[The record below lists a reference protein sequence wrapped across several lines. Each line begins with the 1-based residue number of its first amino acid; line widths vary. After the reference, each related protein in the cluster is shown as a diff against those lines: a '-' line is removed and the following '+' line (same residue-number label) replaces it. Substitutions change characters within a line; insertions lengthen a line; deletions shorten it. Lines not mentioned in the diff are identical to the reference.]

1 MGSASGVGS
10 GTDLKDPEDVKEYLD
25 NLGTEYRFG
34 CYQERDPKACH
45 LLGDYLEGIKKDFSK
60 AFKIYQTNCVEY
72 KHGHSCHK
80 AAGYKYLGKATNK
93 NVDESYD
100 FFRQGCDLGHNA
112 SCLNAG
118 IFDASSASAKNYE
131 RTQPPDPVLASVLY
145 KKACDDGDLP
155 EGCHRYAALF
165 IRGIK
170 GKLEKNMTEAFKYS
184 LKACELGSLG
194 GCVNVSMMYGKG
206 DGVEK
211 DPDASKAYAKIAE
224 EMMNALREQQA
235 NLQQQQNPQGS

>member
-1 MGSASGVGS
+1 MSMGSASGVGS

-100 FFRQGCDLGHNA
+100 LFRQVG
-112 SCLNAG
+112 
-118 IFDASSASAKNYE
+118 F
-131 RTQPPDPVLASVLY
+131 
-145 KKACDDGDLP
+145 
-155 EGCHRYAALF
+155 
-165 IRGIK
+165 
-170 GKLEKNMTEAFKYS
+170 
-184 LKACELGSLG
+184 
-194 GCVNVSMMYGKG
+194 
-206 DGVEK
+206 
-211 DPDASKAYAKIAE
+211 
-224 EMMNALREQQA
+224 
-235 NLQQQQNPQGS
+235 